1 MKNQVSILL
10 IASAAAF
17 TTNVWGTE
25 DGSYTNYD
33 AIVNELKA
41 SADEHEAPQE
51 PDLNWDEVAL
61 QGGLSFVVSSPSVSI
76 PSPEGR
82 LTANSLF
89 LKGFEAHVGANLFS
103 KRVRGEVAFRNFV
116 PEDFGSTMA
125 KLRELQARLMF
136 LPPIQDKNYLRM
148 GFGLSVRNMDVTI
161 GDYSASTTTPAAS
174 LILGFEHKFT
184 HTISVGPDIAYYSPL
199 NDSSDKSSFDGAIRL
214 NASF

>member
-1 MKNQVSILL
+1 MKNHVFVLL

-17 TTNVWGTE
+17 TTNVRASE

-41 SADEHEAPQE
+41 SADEHEAPQT

-61 QGGLSFVVSSPSVSI
+61 QGGLSFVVATPSVAISSPN
-76 PSPEGR
+76 GT

-89 LKGFEAHVGANLFS
+89 LKGFEAHIGANLFS
-103 KRVRGEVAFRNFV
+103 KKVRGEVAFRNFV
-116 PEDFGSTMA
+116 PEDFGSTQA

-148 GFGLSVRNMDVTI
+148 GFGLGVRSMDVTI
-161 GDYSASTTTPAAS
+161 GSYSTSATTPAAS

-184 HTISVGPDIAYYSPL
+184 RTISVGPDIAYYSPL
-199 NDSSDKSSFDGAIRL
+199 NDSFDKSSFDGAIRL